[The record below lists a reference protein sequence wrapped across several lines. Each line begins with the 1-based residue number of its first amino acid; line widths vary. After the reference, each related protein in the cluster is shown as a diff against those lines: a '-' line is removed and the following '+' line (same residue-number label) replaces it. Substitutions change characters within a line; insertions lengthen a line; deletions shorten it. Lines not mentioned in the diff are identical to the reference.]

1 MRNNDVSIKT
11 QPILFNQSKID
22 NPSVKF
28 FAIAKPKNSITTLSY
43 YISLWN
49 TKTIMENMNM
59 RNLVEPIKDKKQ
71 VKAVEEYLK
80 SYSKRNQLIF
90 IFGINTGLRVS
101 DILDLDISDVK
112 NRSYVEIREKKTG
125 KYKRFPLNE
134 KLKKLIKE
142 YLKEREKRYSIGGN
156 EALFIGKKH
165 CRLNRSQVY
174 RFLNEAC
181 KKLNISINVGTHT
194 MRKTFG
200 YHHYKQ
206 FNDIALL
213 QKILNHSSPSIT
225 LKYIGIEQET
235 IDISYN
241 NFEL

>member
-1 MRNNDVSIKT
+1 MKH
-11 QPILFNQSKID
+11 
-22 NPSVKF
+22 
-28 FAIAKPKNSITTLSY
+28 
-43 YISLWN
+43 
-49 TKTIMENMNM
+49 
-59 RNLVEPIKDKKQ
+59 LVEPIKDKSQ
-71 VKAVEEYLK
+71 VKSVEKYLG

-101 DILDLDISDVK
+101 DILELDISDVK
-112 NRSYVEIREKKTG
+112 NKSYIEIREKKTG
-125 KYKRFPLNE
+125 KYKRFPLNN
-134 KLKKLIKE
+134 KLKTLIKE
-142 YLKEREKRYSIGGN
+142 YLKEREQKYSITEG
-156 EALFIGKKH
+156 EPLFIGKKH

-174 RFLNEAC
+174 RFLNDAC
-181 KKLNISINVGTHT
+181 KKVNLNINVGTHT

-225 LKYIGIEQET
+225 LRYIGIDQET

-241 NFEL
+241 SFEL